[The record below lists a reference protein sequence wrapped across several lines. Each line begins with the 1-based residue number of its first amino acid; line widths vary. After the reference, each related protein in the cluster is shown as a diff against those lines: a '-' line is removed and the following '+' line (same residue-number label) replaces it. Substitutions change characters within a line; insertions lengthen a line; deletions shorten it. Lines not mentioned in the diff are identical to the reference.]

1 QDEEIFHSKRNDY
14 AYRSI
19 GECEREDRDSEPGS
33 ERRRRRQGD
42 RIPNCK
48 TTFRRI
54 AVGLDWRDGHIV
66 DVEVNGKGSCS
77 LFYRAVVGSIPAVRA
92 LQQDRKGGRSRQ
104 GIAPVTSQNAGKT
117 KMKDAMGR
125 PPQDWRI
132 LFHH

>member
-1 QDEEIFHSKRNDY
+1 MNRPDKNGTILIMGVHESVRLYRQATTEEQDEEIFHSKRNDY

-54 AVGLDWRDGHIV
+54 PVGLDWRHGHIV

-77 LFYRAVVGSIPAVRA
+77 
-92 LQQDRKGGRSRQ
+92 
-104 GIAPVTSQNAGKT
+104 
-117 KMKDAMGR
+117 
-125 PPQDWRI
+125 
-132 LFHH
+132 